1 MTTWVSGF
9 ILQLTLVTGANDHM
23 APNVGRHILADS
35 AQLAGFSSGIP
46 DTTPAHLILGE
57 GLWPQS
63 INKWVA
69 GPEGLEPSTW
79 ESKLQTINP
88 LGYARS
94 CESDRVKLVFT

>member
-1 MTTWVSGF
+1 MPNDNLGKWLYF
-9 ILQLTLVTGANDHM
+9 ITDIGYRANDHM

-57 GLWPQS
+57 GLWLQS

-69 GPEGLEPSTW
+69 GPEETR
-79 ESKLQTINP
+79 TII
-88 LGYARS
+88 LG
-94 CESDRVKLVFT
+94 VKTPDH